1 MPGAIAVDFGGTNIR
16 AAYFAASEPPADVQR
31 KVPTGASD
39 GPDVVVRRLIETI
52 EAVLPPQQGCPRI
65 GIGAPGPLDPHRG
78 IILGAPNLPGWIN
91 IPLRQ
96 KMESHFGCPVAL
108 GNDGNLAALA
118 EWRYGAG
125 RGSENVLYLTW
136 GTGIGGGVIAD
147 GRLLLGHRGLAA
159 ELGHMQVE
167 PNGEPCGCGQF
178 GHLEAIAAGPAIARN
193 ARARIQEGQP
203 SSLADQPGAESITGT
218 AVGQAAQ
225 AGDALAVAVLEEAAQ
240 AIGRHLASLVHAFN
254 PEVIVVGGGVSELG
268 RIVLEPMERALRE
281 HVMHR
286 AYMEGL
292 RVVPAELGD
301 EAGLIGALIIARE
314 LE

>member
-39 GPDVVVRRLIETI
+39 GPDVVVRRLIGTI
-52 EAVLPPQQGCPRI
+52 EGVLPPHQSCPRI
-65 GIGAPGPLDPHRG
+65 GIGAPGPLDPRRG
-78 IILGAPNLPGWIN
+78 LILDAPNLPGWIN
-91 IPLRQ
+91 IPLREL
-96 KMESHFGCPVAL
+96 MESHFGCPVAL

-136 GTGIGGGVIAD
+136 GTGIGAGVIAD

-159 ELGHMQVE
+159 ELGHMQVD
-167 PNGEPCGCGQF
+167 PHGERCGCGQI
-178 GHLEAIAAGPAIARN
+178 GHLEAIAAGPAIARA
-193 ARARIQEGQP
+193 ARARILAGEH
-203 SSLADQPGAESITGT
+203 SSLADRPGVEAITGT
-218 AVGQAAQ
+218 AVGHAAQ
-225 AGDALAVAVLEEAAQ
+225 AGDPLSLSVLEEAAQ
-240 AIGRHLASLVHAFN
+240 AIGRHLASLAHAFN

-286 AYMEGL
+286 AYMDGMRL
-292 RVVPAELGD
+292 VPAELGD
-301 EAGLIGALIIARE
+301 EAGLIGALIIARD
-314 LE
+314 LG

>member
-39 GPDVVVRRLIETI
+39 GPDVVVGRLIGAI
-52 EAVLPPQQGCPRI
+52 EGVLPPRQGCPRI
-65 GIGAPGPLDPHRG
+65 GIGAPGPLDPRRG
-78 IILGAPNLPGWIN
+78 LILDAPNLPGWIN
-91 IPLRQ
+91 IPLREL
-96 KMESHFGCPVAL
+96 MESHFGCPVAL

-159 ELGHMQVE
+159 EVGHMQVD
-167 PNGEPCGCGQF
+167 PHGERCGCGQI
-178 GHLEAIAAGPAIARN
+178 GHLEAIAAGPAIARA
-193 ARARIQEGQP
+193 ARARIQAGEH
-203 SSLADQPGAESITGT
+203 STLADRPGVEAITGT
-218 AVGQAAQ
+218 AVGHAAQ
-225 AGDALAVAVLEEAAQ
+225 AGDALSLSVLEEAAQ
-240 AIGRHLASLVHAFN
+240 AIGRHLASLAHAFN

-268 RIVLEPMERALRE
+268 RIVLAPMERALRE

-286 AYMEGL
+286 AYMDGMRL
-292 RVVPAELGD
+292 VPAELGD
-301 EAGLIGALIIARE
+301 EAGLIGALIIARD
-314 LE
+314 LG